1 MTTNRQKG
9 FTLMELVVT
18 VAIIG
23 TLAVFAVP
31 AYLDAQ
37 QNGKAN
43 KALEVMNMIGS
54 AVVNKYTA
62 VAHHGYQTSA
72 ISSLVS
78 TGGSWVSLEHSTT
91 LIQYD
96 IGGTPYT
103 VLTRDLFKDGV
114 PNSPFG
120 SGWEI
125 RVAADSVGTANW
137 IGDPPTLNISSHPAF
152 SIRDGSQTEVRAT
165 YTM

>member
-1 MTTNRQKG
+1 MKFKRQKG

-62 VAHHGYQTSA
+62 VAHHGYQSSA
-72 ISSLVS
+72 ISSLVT
-78 TGGSWVSLEHSTT
+78 TGGSWIPLESTT
-91 LIQYD
+91 ELIQYD
-96 IGGTPYT
+96 IAGIPYT
-103 VLTRDLFKDGV
+103 VYTRDLFKDGV

-125 RVAADSVGTANW
+125 RVAADSTGVANW

>member
-1 MTTNRQKG
+1 MTTTRQKG

-62 VAHHGYQTSA
+62 VAHHGYQSSA

-78 TGGSWVSLEHSTT
+78 TGGAWLPLENTT
-91 LIQYD
+91 QLIQYD
-96 IGGTPYT
+96 LSGTPT
-103 VLTRDLFKDGV
+103 VVVTQHLFKDGV

-125 RVAADSVGTANW
+125 RVAADSIGTANW
-137 IGDPPTLNISSHPAF
+137 LGDPPALNISSHPAF
-152 SIRDGSQTEVRAT
+152 SIRDGSQTQVRAT

>member
-1 MTTNRQKG
+1 MSMKRQTG

-62 VAHHGYQTSA
+62 VAHHGYSGSA
-72 ISSLVS
+72 ISSLVT
-78 TGGSWVSLEHSTT
+78 TGGSWIPLEDATE

-96 IGGTPYT
+96 LSGTPVVVT
-103 VLTRDLFKDGV
+103 TAHLFKDGV

-125 RVAADSVGTANW
+125 RVPVDSVGTANW

-152 SIRDGSQTEVRAT
+152 SIRDGSQNEVRAT